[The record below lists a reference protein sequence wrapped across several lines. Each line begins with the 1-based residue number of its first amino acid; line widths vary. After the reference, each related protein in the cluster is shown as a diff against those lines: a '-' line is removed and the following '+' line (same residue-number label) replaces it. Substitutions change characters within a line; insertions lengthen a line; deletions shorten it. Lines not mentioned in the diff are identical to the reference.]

1 MTHFLYDE
9 GQVAFVFEVAEDG
22 GEFTHVRVSVKGYII
37 AITSI
42 TRVVNVTDAGTKGE
56 IEAEKQTPSKVAI
69 SSVCQIFNLSGVL
82 LQSHH
87 LPDEEVSDVQV
98 SAEGDLI
105 FLTLCPGVIRIC
117 RIEDFVT
124 VQEYVSPSAGAT
136 ISATCFG
143 PKEAVILLASGHDD
157 GTLSL
162 QLLPD
167 ASGSVSFLANVR
179 RLLGVSAKLKRV
191 KGTVQHAQT
200 LAMSTLDN
208 AKAVTSTARDI
219 AGEALEFCERL
230 AYYGLS
236 GSLPIF
242 FHRNLGLSTVLATE
256 LNSTFTSLSYLTPL
270 LGAYVADRYLGRFAT
285 IIGFCLL
292 YIAGLALC
300 VFASLPA
307 VSSLPL
313 FMLGLFGGVGFGA
326 GGIKPN
332 VVVLGADQFDVSI
345 PAQQREK
352 DSFFNWFY
360 WAINIGATFS
370 YGVLTNLAVNGL
382 PPYISADYGFFASF
396 AIPSGAFVLAVTV
409 FYMGKGRY
417 RRVPPKGSALSK
429 FFAVLIE
436 AGSRSRRGK
445 LVLSGGL
452 AFVPGIVLTTASYFI
467 QDEFTHMVV
476 ALTGAGAVA
485 YGTFVLVFSGAMTDW
500 LKLATRTRGGSFSS
514 QEVQDAM
521 QVVRLAPYL
530 GIIIIFWAA
539 YGQMNS
545 NFVVQGCQMD
555 LRVKG
560 NDGVLLSSAMLN
572 VVDSGV
578 ILIFIPVFD
587 RLLYPFLTKLGIY
600 PTLLRKVGTGL
611 VFSMLAMIAAGL
623 TEQVRKSRPM
633 IEGVSSNCS
642 AVGESLPMSSL
653 SVWWQTPQY
662 VLVGVSE
669 ILTSISSYD
678 LFYSEVPESM
688 RSVCQALNLLTTTLG
703 FIVAGALNSIFSF
716 WITSNLNDGHLEY
729 IYYMMA
735 LLVLVLLVAFVF
747 VSQSFEYHVPPPGL
761 DSVSGFSPAL
771 SRAARELRKKLQFQR
786 NGSK

>member
-1 MTHFLYDE
+1 MAPNSSKASSL
-9 GQVAFVFEVAEDG
+9 QDG
-22 GEFTHVRVSVKGYII
+22 EKASLLPTKQSEAARPQYRSII
-37 AITSI
+37 M
-42 TRVVNVTDAGTKGE
+42 
-56 IEAEKQTPSKVAI
+56 
-69 SSVCQIFNLSGVL
+69 SVCSFIL
-82 LQSHH
+82 
-87 LPDEEVSDVQV
+87 
-98 SAEGDLI
+98 
-105 FLTLCPGVIRIC
+105 
-117 RIEDFVT
+117 VT
-124 VQEYVSPSAGAT
+124 
-136 ISATCFG
+136 
-143 PKEAVILLASGHDD
+143 
-157 GTLSL
+157 
-162 QLLPD
+162 
-167 ASGSVSFLANVR
+167 
-179 RLLGVSAKLKRV
+179 
-191 KGTVQHAQT
+191 
-200 LAMSTLDN
+200 
-208 AKAVTSTARDI
+208 
-219 AGEALEFCERL
+219 EFCERL

-256 LNSTFTSLSYLTPL
+256 LNSTFTSLSYLTSL
-270 LGAYVADRYLGRFAT
+270 LGAYVADRHLGRFST
-285 IIGFCLL
+285 IVAFCLL

-332 VVVLGADQFDVSI
+332 VVVLGADQFDVDI
-345 PAQQREK
+345 PAQRAEK

-360 WAINIGATFS
+360 WAINVGATFS

-396 AIPSGAFVLAVTV
+396 AIPSAAFVVAALV
-409 FYMGKGRY
+409 FYAGKARY

-429 FFAVLIE
+429 FFSVLIQ
-436 AGSRSRRGK
+436 AGARSSRGK

-452 AFVPGIVLTTASYFI
+452 AFAPGIVLTTVSYFI
-467 QDEFTHMVV
+467 QDDFVHMAV
-476 ALTGAGAVA
+476 ALVGAGAVA
-485 YGTFVLVFSGAMTDW
+485 YGTFVLIFSGAATEW
-500 LKLATRTRGGSFSS
+500 LRLATRTNGGSFSS
-514 QEVQDAM
+514 QEVQDAA
-521 QVVRLAPYL
+521 QVMRLAPYL
-530 GIIIIFWAA
+530 GIIIIFWAV

-555 LRVKG
+555 LRVQG
-560 NDGVLLSSAMLN
+560 SDGASGKPVLLSSAMLN

-587 RLLYPFLTKLGIY
+587 RLLYPLLTKMGVY
-600 PTLLRKVGTGL
+600 PTLLRKIGAGL
-611 VFSMLAMIAAGL
+611 VFAMLAMLAAGW
-623 TEQVRKSRPM
+623 TEQIRKNSPM
-633 IEGVSSNCS
+633 IEGISSNCS
-642 AVGESLPMSSL
+642 AAGETLPMSTL

-662 VLVGVSE
+662 VLVGVAE
-669 ILTSISSYD
+669 ILTSISAYD

-716 WITSNLNDGHLEY
+716 WVTSDLNDGHLEY
-729 IYYMMA
+729 IYYLLA
-735 LLVLVLLVAFVF
+735 FLVLVLLVALMV

-786 NGSK
+786 NGRK